1 MTETK
6 RKVQVFDHWF
16 DDLRK
21 LCKEFYPWINDEASG
36 FHVYMDRPD
45 NFLKYL
51 KIIPTTSSR

>member
-1 MTETK
+1 MAQIK
-6 RKVQVFDHWF
+6 RIVKEIGFWL

-21 LCKEFYPWINDEASG
+21 LCKYIYQWINDEASG

-51 KIIPTTSSR
+51 GIECPTA